1 MSSGAEIF
9 ISKFFKVLPRHLQS
23 SLHAVDGLFKVPE
36 EFVDIA
42 QLTVGR
48 CRGNGVV
55 EIVADYQPFLEA
67 NLKQDFLAEIFSAS
81 AVQIGKRFITVSCCV
96 LSG

>member
-1 MSSGAEIF
+1 M
-9 ISKFFKVLPRHLQS
+9 
-23 SLHAVDGLFKVPE
+23 
-36 EFVDIA
+36 DIA

-67 NLKQDFLAEIFSAS
+67 NLKQDFLAEIFS
-81 AVQIGKRFITVSCCV
+81 VEIGERFITVSCCV
-96 LSG
+96 STG